1 MPYPREPAKDAI
13 MNEIK
18 VAVSRKAAAAAR
30 PPLPLFRFNRR
41 FVICCALC
49 AATLQLALAEAS
61 PDHLP
66 YGRVPIGL
74 LPANPAIVSSEP
86 VISKELALTE
96 SEAWLILKPYHRRDA
111 RSRRDRFES
120 EFGIDGKRQTG
131 LMGSLQLAKYAL
143 DDATFTVDDFTR
155 SVSDALKFD
164 YDRGGFHRAAATDQ
178 NQRHTLPGPWAEMP
192 RGVRFGP
199 ELSLTGG
206 KPYVGL
212 VVTVPFG
219 N

>member
-1 MPYPREPAKDAI
+1 

-18 VAVSRKAAAAAR
+18 VAVSRETVARTR

-41 FVICCALC
+41 FAICCTLC
-49 AATLQLALAEAS
+49 AVTLQLALAEAS
-61 PDHLP
+61 PDHP
-66 YGRVPIGL
+66 AYVQVPTGL
-74 LPANPAIVSSEP
+74 LPANPAKMPSEP
-86 VISKELALTE
+86 VISKELGLSE
-96 SEAWLILKPYHRRDA
+96 SEAWLILKPYRRHDA
-111 RSRRDRFES
+111 RDRRERFES
-120 EFGIDGKRQTG
+120 EFGIDDKRQTG
-131 LMGSLQLAKYAL
+131 LIGSLQLAKYAL

-164 YDRGGFHRAAATDQ
+164 YDSSGFHRAASTDK
-178 NQRHTLPGPWAEMP
+178 NQHHTSTGPWADMP

>member
-1 MPYPREPAKDAI
+1 

-18 VAVSRKAAAAAR
+18 AAVSRETVAR
-30 PPLPLFRFNRR
+30 TRPTLPFFRFNRR

-61 PDHLP
+61 PGHP
-66 YGRVPIGL
+66 SYVRVPIGL
-74 LPANPAIVSSEP
+74 LPAKPAEMPAEP
-86 VISKELALTE
+86 VISKELALSE
-96 SEAWLILKPYHRRDA
+96 SEAWQILHPLHRHDA
-111 RSRRDRFES
+111 RDRRNRFES
-120 EFGIDGKRQTG
+120 EFGIDDKRQTG
-131 LMGSLQLAKYAL
+131 LIGSLQLAKYAL

-164 YDRGGFHRAAATDQ
+164 YYSSGFHRAASTGQ
-178 NQRHTLPGPWAEMP
+178 NQHHTSTGPWADMP

-199 ELSLTGG
+199 ELSLTSG